1 MENKLEGNRGKNR
14 GVTLKV
20 HLLCR
25 WKSMGTWTM
34 MVANRGGQTLDVSAG
49 RADRTGQCEGKRKQ
63 G

>member
-1 MENKLEGNRGKNR
+1 
-14 GVTLKV
+14 
-20 HLLCR
+20 
-25 WKSMGTWTM
+25 MGTLTM